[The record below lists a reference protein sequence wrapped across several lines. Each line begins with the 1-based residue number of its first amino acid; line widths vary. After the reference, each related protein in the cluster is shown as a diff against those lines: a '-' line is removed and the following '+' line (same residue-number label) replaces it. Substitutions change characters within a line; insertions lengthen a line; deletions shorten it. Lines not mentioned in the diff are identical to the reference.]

1 MGPSVNINDSPLGYE
16 ISFANYLVLFGNKK
30 ATFENI
36 KSHYPQYEF
45 TRVKQTHSDIIVESP
60 NTLFDYSIQADAH
73 YSRTAQLGL
82 CISTADCVPAFII
95 HPMSGLI
102 CGIHA
107 GWRGVANR
115 IIPKSIARMHAL
127 GAPNQE
133 LYVLVGPHIQQ
144 PNFEVEDPVRDQ
156 ILKSIGCESA
166 DIENFSHKTTEN
178 KSKVDLNK
186 VVKEQL
192 YQEGINEEHI
202 YTLHI
207 DTFANTDFHSHR
219 RDRENAG
226 RQLSF
231 ILRI

>member
-1 MGPSVNINDSPLGYE
+1 MGTLVNIQDSPLGYE
-16 ISFANYLVLFGNKK
+16 VSFANYLILFGNKN
-30 ATFENI
+30 ASFASI
-36 KSHYPQYEF
+36 KNHYPLYDF
-45 TRVKQTHSDIIVESP
+45 TRVKQTHSNIVVESP
-60 NTLFDYSIQADAH
+60 NTIGDYQVEADAH
-73 YSRTAQLGL
+73 YSFSKNLGL

-95 HPMSGLI
+95 HPKSGLI

-127 GAPNQE
+127 GAPNHE
-133 LYVLVGPHIQQ
+133 LYLLVGPHIQQ
-144 PNFEVEDPVRDQ
+144 PSFEVENQVRDQ
-156 ILKSIGCESA
+156 ILKSIDCSP
-166 DIENFSHKTTEN
+166 DNIEFFSQNISTE
-178 KSKVDLNK
+178 KAKVDLNK

-192 YQEGINEEHI
+192 RLEGINEEHI

-207 DTFANTDFHSHR
+207 DTFTNKDFHSHR

-231 ILRI
+231 IIRI